1 MRSRTPLPTRQPGQL
16 LPFTEAA
23 ALFAALCIFA
33 RSAVLVLAALLAA
46 PIPAVQTVIAL
57 GQQAAQAQQAAS
69 VQADPAP
76 ESAPEAA
83 ASSVPQAV
91 QALTGSIEDYLVP
104 LLGED
109 ARPADAGSILEK
121 NYPQG
126 SGEKYIPCGAGSIKN
141 NTRQTAADIAAEI
154 ANPLPFAIE
163 PNSPD
168 PQVLVMHTHATE
180 DYRLSA
186 GLWFSPGD
194 GARST
199 DRSINMCAVGR
210 VVADTLNA
218 AGINTLHD
226 ETLND
231 YPSYTGSY
239 ANSRAVVQQYLAQYP
254 SIKVVLDVHRDA
266 IESESGSRYAPVC
279 TVEGRQAAQVMII
292 CGCDNGTTVQ
302 LPNWRQNLRF
312 AAAWE
317 RSMEGM
323 YPGFTRP
330 VLFSYRFYNQ
340 DLTTGSLLIE
350 IGGHG
355 NNLNEAL
362 YAGQLAAKGL
372 AAALLGGSGA

>member
-91 QALTGSIEDYLVP
+91 HALTGSIEDYLVP

-109 ARPADAGSILEK
+109 ARPADAGTILEK

-154 ANPLPFAIE
+154 TNPLPFAIE